1 MFPDFN
7 RHSLPLLILVLQG
20 LIFVILLF
28 ARYYKKRQLSD
39 LFLGLILLLSC
50 YTQIC
55 YTVGFM
61 GWYNEF
67 RTTKINYFLINIAV
81 GLAPLIY
88 LYVKSI
94 TTSNF
99 KFKKTYWWHFS
110 LAFLYVFY
118 RLSIYTYDALQP
130 GFHET
135 QNGILKIELDEA
147 YVQTIM
153 GYVETPFM
161 LMYLAFTFQ
170 LFYSYRKKII
180 QYFSNTYKLEL
191 NWMLSF
197 LILFSLLFLYG
208 TIQDIIGS
216 RFIDLGYEQRWWL
229 NLTMAIVTLYVG
241 VKGYFTDTTKLN
253 KLDFSFSPK
262 SIGIPEDANIM
273 EEGKSISEK
282 DIAVVKHLMENEKV
296 YLNPELNLSDL
307 AKMAKMSR
315 GQLSEIVNT
324 AFEKNFND
332 FVNAYRVEAFKNML
346 KEEKHKQ
353 LSLLGIAQECGFN
366 SKATFNRV
374 FKKLTDLSPTE
385 YLKTQ
390 LN

>member
-7 RHSLPLLILVLQG
+7 RWSLPLLILVLQG
-20 LIFVILLF
+20 LIFVILLIT
-28 ARYYKKRQLSD
+28 RYYRKRNISD
-39 LFLGLILLLSC
+39 LFLGLILLLTC
-50 YTQIC
+50 YSQIC

-88 LYVKSI
+88 LYVKSV

-99 KFKKTYWWHFS
+99 NFKRSYWWHFA
-110 LAFLYVFY
+110 LAALVIVY
-118 RLSIYTYDALQP
+118 RFGIYTYDALQP
-130 GFHET
+130 GFHDT

-147 YVQTIM
+147 YMQTIM
-153 GYVETPFM
+153 GYIETPFM
-161 LMYLAFTFQ
+161 LLYLAFTIQ
-170 LFYSYRKKII
+170 LFYSYRKKIK

-191 NWMLSF
+191 NWILSF
-197 LILFSLLFLYG
+197 LILFSVLFIYG

-216 RFIDLGYEQRWWL
+216 RFLDLGYEKRWWL
-229 NLTMAIVTLYVG
+229 NLLTAIVTLYIG

-262 SIGIPEDANIM
+262 TIGIPEADTNVPS
-273 EEGKSISEK
+273 KSYSPDDLELVT
-282 DIAVVKHLMENEKV
+282 DLMDVDKAF
-296 YLNPELNLSDL
+296 LDPELNLSDL
-307 AKMAKMSR
+307 AKMAKMTR
-315 GQLSEIVNT
+315 GQLSEIINSG
-324 AFEKNFND
+324 FGKNFND
-332 FVNAYRVEAFKNML
+332 FVNEYRVEAFKSML
-346 KEEKHKQ
+346 KEDKHQQ

-374 FKKLTDLSPTE
+374 FKKLTNYSPTD
-385 YLKTQ
+385 YLKSQ
-390 LN
+390 VN

>member
-20 LIFVILLF
+20 LIFVVLLF
-28 ARYYKKRQLSD
+28 ARYYKRRHLSD

-50 YTQIC
+50 YSQIC

-81 GLAPLIY
+81 GIAPLIY

-147 YVQTIM
+147 YWQPIM

-191 NWMLSF
+191 NWILSF

-216 RFIDLGYEQRWWL
+216 RFMDLGYEQRWWL

-262 SIGIPEDANIM
+262 TIGIPEDANVFD
-273 EEGKSISEK
+273 EEKTISEK
-282 DIAVVKHLMENEKV
+282 DITVVKQLMENEKV

-307 AKMAKMSR
+307 AKMANMSR

-332 FVNAYRVEAFKNML
+332 FVNGYRVEAFKDML

-390 LN
+390 LK

>member
-7 RHSLPLLILVLQG
+7 RWSLPLLILVLQG
-20 LIFVILLF
+20 LVFVVLLLS
-28 ARYYKKRQLSD
+28 RYFKKRRVSD
-39 LFLGLILLLSC
+39 LFLSLILLLTC
-50 YTQIC
+50 YAQIC

-67 RTTKINYFLINIAV
+67 RTTKINYFLINIGVA
-81 GLAPLIY
+81 LAPLIY
-88 LYVKSI
+88 LYIKSI

-99 KFKKTYWWHFS
+99 KFRKVYWWHFA
-110 LAFLYVFY
+110 LAFTIVTY
-118 RLSIYTYDALQP
+118 RFTIYIYDSLQP

-147 YVQTIM
+147 YVQSIM
-153 GYVETPFM
+153 SYIETPFM
-161 LMYLAFTFQ
+161 LVYLAFTFQ

-191 NWMLSF
+191 NWILSF
-197 LILFSLLFLYG
+197 LILFSLSFLYS

-216 RFIDLGYEQRWWL
+216 RFIDLGYQQRWWL
-229 NLTMAIVTLYVG
+229 NLFMALVTLYVG
-241 VKGYFTDTTKLN
+241 IKGYFTDTTKLN
-253 KLDFSFSPK
+253 KLDFIFTPK
-262 SIGIPEDANIM
+262 TIGIPEETDNF
-273 EEGKSISEK
+273 EEKSISGS
-282 DIAVVKHLMENEKV
+282 DIEVVKNLMEIEDA

-307 AKMAKMSR
+307 AKMANMSR
-315 GQLSEIVNT
+315 GQLSEIINT
-324 AFEKNFND
+324 AFNKNFND
-332 FVNAYRVEAFKNML
+332 FVNTYRVEAFKAML
-346 KEEKHKQ
+346 KANKHKQ

-374 FKKLTDLSPTE
+374 FKKLTNHSPTE
-385 YLKTQ
+385 YLKTK

>member
-28 ARYYKKRQLSD
+28 NRYYKKRQLSD
-39 LFLGLILLLSC
+39 LFLGLILLHSC
-50 YTQIC
+50 YSQIC

-61 GWYNEF
+61 GWYNAF

-81 GLAPLIY
+81 ALAPLIY

-99 KFKKTYWWHFS
+99 SFKKTYWWHFS
-110 LAFLYVFY
+110 LAFSYVLY
-118 RLSIYTYDALQP
+118 RLSIYTYDLLQP
-130 GFHET
+130 GFHDT
-135 QNGILKIELDEA
+135 QNGILKIELDET
-147 YVQTIM
+147 YVQAIM
-153 GYVETPFM
+153 GYIETPFM

-191 NWMLSF
+191 NWILSF

-216 RFIDLGYEQRWWL
+216 RFMDLGYEQRWWL
-229 NLTMAIVTLYVG
+229 NLTMAIVTLYVA

-262 SIGIPEDANIM
+262 TIGIPEDANAF
-273 EEGKSISEK
+273 EEGQSISKQDVET
-282 DIAVVKHLMENEKV
+282 VRQLMEGEKV

-315 GQLSEIVNT
+315 GQLSEIINT
-324 AFEKNFND
+324 SFEKNFND
-332 FVNAYRVEAFKNML
+332 FVNGYRVEAFKAML
-346 KEEKHKQ
+346 ENDKHKQ

-374 FKKLTDLSPTE
+374 FKKLTHLSPTE

-390 LN
+390 LQ

>member
-1 MFPDFN
+1 
-7 RHSLPLLILVLQG
+7 
-20 LIFVILLF
+20 
-28 ARYYKKRQLSD
+28 
-39 LFLGLILLLSC
+39 
-50 YTQIC
+50 
-55 YTVGFM
+55 M

>member
-1 MFPDFN
+1 MFPNFN
-7 RHSLPLLILVLQG
+7 QWSLPLLILVLQG
-20 LIFVILLF
+20 LIFVVLLF
-28 ARYYKKRQLSD
+28 VRYFKHRRLSD
-39 LFLGLILLLSC
+39 LFLALILLLTC
-50 YTQIC
+50 YSQIC

-61 GWYNEF
+61 GWYDTF
-67 RTTKINYFLINIAV
+67 RNTKINYFLINVAV
-81 GLAPLIY
+81 AIAPLIY

-99 KFKKTYWWHFS
+99 KFKQKYWWHFS
-110 LAFLYVFY
+110 LAFLYVVY

-130 GFHET
+130 GFNDT
-135 QNGILKIELDEA
+135 QNGILKIELDEE
-147 YVQTIM
+147 YVQAIM
-153 GYVETPFM
+153 GYIETPFM

-170 LFYSYRKKII
+170 LFYNYRKKII

-191 NWMLSF
+191 NWILTF
-197 LILFSLLFLYG
+197 LILFSFLFVYG

-216 RFIDLGYEQRWWL
+216 RFMDLGYQQRWWL
-229 NLTMAIVTLYVG
+229 NLIMAIVTLYVG
-241 VKGYFTDTTKLN
+241 IKGYFTDTTKLN
-253 KLDFSFSPK
+253 KLDFTFSPK
-262 SIGIPEDANIM
+262 TIGIPEDANTF
-273 EEGKSISEK
+273 EEDKSISEE
-282 DIAVVKHLMENEKV
+282 DITIVKNLMENDKA

-315 GQLSEIVNT
+315 SQLSEIVNS
-324 AFEKNFND
+324 AFDKNFND
-332 FVNAYRVEAFKNML
+332 FVNGYRVEAFKNML
-346 KEEKHKQ
+346 KEDKQKQ

-374 FKKLTDLSPTE
+374 FKKLTNLSPTE

>member
-7 RHSLPLLILVLQG
+7 RWSLPLLILVIQG
-20 LIFVILLF
+20 LIFTFLLLN
-28 ARYYKKRQLSD
+28 RYLRKGNISD
-39 LFLGLILLLSC
+39 LFLGLILLLAS
-50 YTQIC
+50 YSQTC

-81 GLAPLIY
+81 ALAPLIY

-99 KFKKTYWWHFS
+99 KFKRSYWLHFA
-110 LAFLYVFY
+110 LAFLVILYHFG
-118 RLSIYTYDALQP
+118 IYTYDALQP
-130 GFHET
+130 GFAET

-147 YVQTIM
+147 YIQAIM
-153 GYVETPFM
+153 GYIETPFT
-161 LMYLAFTFQ
+161 LIYLAFTFQ

-191 NWMLSF
+191 NWILSF
-197 LILFSLLFLYG
+197 LILFSIAFLYG

-216 RFIDLGYEQRWWL
+216 RFIDLDYNQRWWL
-229 NLTMAIVTLYVG
+229 NLFIAIITLYVG
-241 VKGYFTDTTKLN
+241 IRGYFTDTTKLN

-262 SIGIPEDANIM
+262 TIGIPESENNI
-273 EEGKSISEK
+273 EQKSYSKE
-282 DIAVVKHLMENEKV
+282 DIALITSLMETDKS

-307 AKMAKMSR
+307 AIQTKMTR
-315 GQLSEIVNT
+315 GQLSEIINSC
-324 AFEKNFND
+324 FGKNFND
-332 FVNAYRVEAFKNML
+332 FVNEYRVEAFKNML
-346 KEEKHKQ
+346 KENKHEQ

-374 FKKLTDLSPTE
+374 FKKLTNYSPTE
-385 YLKTQ
+385 YLNTQ